1 MLKISWIFLTSARM
15 GSRCGRGYCRSVSK
29 ECRLSVGIN
38 NTKLDRLRLIQSVG
52 SGGCFLS

>member
-1 MLKISWIFLTSARM
+1 MLKMYWILLTSVKM
-15 GSRCGRGYCRSVSK
+15 GSRSSRGYCRSVSK